1 MKILVLYRHFWPD
14 SPPYATKLRSIG
26 RRLVADGHEMIVWC
40 EAPSYKKSDLAL
52 DSPRR
57 ETLDGI
63 RVERMRRL
71 PLAHGSR
78 LMRTLGKLA
87 FVPRLLAKALIRKLR
102 GERYDLVWTATIPPV
117 LQGWAGRTIARL
129 FGARFLYHCQD
140 LYPELATHV
149 GMWPKDGLLCRILSP
164 IERRTR
170 QRAAALVTL
179 SADMAATAA
188 ALTPGARIEVI
199 NNFMLDAFSETAEAV
214 PQKRAEPGERRIT
227 VGFAGNIGQFQALDA
242 VVDAFRQLPAET
254 PLDLEFMG
262 DGEAKPSLERRAQ
275 ALSSIRF
282 LPHRPFTEA
291 RHAIAAY
298 DLGLVS
304 VEPNIYRVAYP
315 SKTLTYLGLGVPV
328 LAIIEPESELAR
340 MIETEGL
347 GFVVGQRDSAVIA
360 SRLADIAA
368 SPDRLA
374 EMSRRACAYYE
385 EVMSTDARLD
395 QWSALISRLEQRL

>member
-26 RRLVADGHEMIVWC
+26 RRLVAEGHEMTVWC
-40 EAPSYKKSDLAL
+40 EAPSYKVSDLGI
-52 DSPRR
+52 DVPRR

-63 RVERMRRL
+63 HVERMAHL
-71 PLAHGSR
+71 PLARRSS
-78 LMRTLGKLA
+78 LVRTLAKLA

-117 LQGWAGRTIARL
+117 VQGWAGRAIARL

-140 LYPELATHV
+140 LYPELAIHM
-149 GMWPKDGLLCRILSP
+149 GIWPKDGMISRILSP

-170 QRAAALVTL
+170 QRAATVVTL
-179 SADMAATAA
+179 SSDMAATAT
-188 ALTPGARIEVI
+188 ALSPGAKVEII
-199 NNFMLDAFSETAEAV
+199 NNFMLDVFSDAVEPV
-214 PQKRAEPGERRIT
+214 PQKSPQPGTRRIT
-227 VGFAGNIGQFQALDA
+227 IGFAGNIGQFQGLDA
-242 VVDAFRQLPAET
+242 VIDAFSRLPAET

-262 DGEAKPSLERRAQ
+262 DGGTRPSLVRQAQ
-275 ALSSIRF
+275 GLRHVRF
-282 LPHRPFTEA
+282 LPHRPFAEA
-291 RHAIAAY
+291 RRVIAAY

-340 MIETEGL
+340 MIESEGL
-347 GFVVGQRDSAVIA
+347 GFVVGQRDSHAIA
-360 SRLADIAA
+360 SRLTEIAA
-368 SPDRLA
+368 SPDRLTA
-374 EMSRRACAYYE
+374 MSARARSYYE
-385 EVMSTDARLD
+385 KVMSTEARLN
-395 QWSALISRLEQRL
+395 QWAALINELEQQ